1 MRSCLDS
8 MQLHGFMSRLVYIC
22 RVKSTNVAPTR
33 GDSLIHSSDFIAFAD
48 ISSRSLGGLSAIHR
62 LTGDLVHLRTFFG
75 REPLFLGPEQSP
87 PYSAATLAKRGRTQG
102 APLPIRAG
110 SRGLVPIR
118 LVQPGLSGPAGLFYF
133 NLFVRSTSEI
143 AFGYYQ
149 YITHLMKISS
159 DFCGNLPI
167 SLSA

>member
-1 MRSCLDS
+1 

-22 RVKSTNVAPTR
+22 RVKSTNVAPNR
-33 GDSLIHSSDFIAFAD
+33 GDFLNLCSDFIAMAN
-48 ISSRSLGGLSAIHR
+48 ITSRFLGGISAIHR
-62 LTGDLVHLRTFFG
+62 LTGDLVRLRTFFG
-75 REPLFLGPEQSP
+75 REPWFLGPEESQPS
-87 PYSAATLAKRGRTQG
+87 SDAIVARAGRTQG

-118 LVQPGLSGPAGLFYF
+118 LVQPGLSGPVGLFYF

-143 AFGYYQ
+143 TFGYYQ

-159 DFCGNLPI
+159 DSCGNLPI

>member
-1 MRSCLDS
+1 MH
-8 MQLHGFMSRLVYIC
+8 LHGFMSRLVYIC
-22 RVKSTNVAPTR
+22 RVKSTNVAPNR
-33 GDSLIHSSDFIAFAD
+33 GDSLILCSDFIAFAN
-48 ISSRSLGGLSAIHR
+48 ISSRPVGGLSAIHR
-62 LTGDLVHLRTFFG
+62 LAGDLVRLRTFFG
-75 REPLFLGPEQSP
+75 REPWLLGPEELQPS
-87 PYSAATLAKRGRTQG
+87 SEAIVAREGRPQG

-133 NLFVRSTSEI
+133 NLIVRSTSEI
-143 AFGYYQ
+143 TFGYYQ